1 MGRLGSG
8 PTSLVTTLCRRLRTR
23 RSTLSHNYRKKLAE
37 EERTDFTTHMKSLPL
52 LFVLLT
58 TLLFNGCASIS
69 PDYERPKVDVVGITK
84 SDTDTA
90 ALQFT
95 IQLRIVNP
103 NAETINLKGLY
114 YELSLDGINVVN
126 GTANNIPAIEGYS
139 DVVVSVSS
147 AASLVNSVRLAARLM
162 EVSSNELPYEL
173 RAKLGTTSKWMP
185 ATTVT
190 ETGMLPLR

>member
-1 MGRLGSG
+1 M
-8 PTSLVTTLCRRLRTR
+8 
-23 RSTLSHNYRKKLAE
+23 
-37 EERTDFTTHMKSLPL
+37 D
-52 LFVLLT
+52 
-58 TLLFNGCASIS
+58 

-103 NAETINLKGLY
+103 NAETIHLKGLY
-114 YELSLDGINVVN
+114 YELSLDGINVIN
-126 GTANNIPAIEGYS
+126 GTARDIPPIEGYS
-139 DVVVSVSS
+139 DIVVSVSS

-162 EVSSNELPYEL
+162 ESTDDQFPYEL
-173 RAKLGTTSKWMP
+173 RAKLGTSSKWMP

-190 ETGMLPLR
+190 ESGIISLR

>member
-1 MGRLGSG
+1 
-8 PTSLVTTLCRRLRTR
+8 
-23 RSTLSHNYRKKLAE
+23 
-37 EERTDFTTHMKSLPL
+37 MKSHL
-52 LFVLLT
+52 LALLSLT
-58 TLLFNGCASIS
+58 CLIFGGCATID

-103 NAETINLKGLY
+103 NAETIQLKGLY
-114 YELSLDGINVVN
+114 YELSLDGIDVVN
-126 GTANNIPAIEGYS
+126 GTANNIPPIEGYS

-147 AASLVNSVRLAARLM
+147 AANLVNSVRLAARLM
-162 EVSSNELPYEL
+162 DATAGEIPYEL
-173 RAKLGTTSKWMP
+173 RAKLGTSSKWMP

-190 ETGMLPLR
+190 ETGMIPLR